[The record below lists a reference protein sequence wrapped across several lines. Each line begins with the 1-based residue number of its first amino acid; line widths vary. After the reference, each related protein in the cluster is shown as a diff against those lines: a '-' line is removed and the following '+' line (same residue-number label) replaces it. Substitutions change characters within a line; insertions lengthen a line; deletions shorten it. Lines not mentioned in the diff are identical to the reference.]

1 MVRFIGERSV
11 DMLHPLLVSN
21 VTLKSIKPFHI
32 IALAA
37 IGFSQVIII
46 YVSYPLSILVVPYP
60 LSLVPIPYREG
71 IYDQ

>member
-11 DMLHPLLVSN
+11 DMLHPHLVSN

-37 IGFSQVIII
+37 IGFS
-46 YVSYPLSILVVPYP
+46 
-60 LSLVPIPYREG
+60 
-71 IYDQ
+71 